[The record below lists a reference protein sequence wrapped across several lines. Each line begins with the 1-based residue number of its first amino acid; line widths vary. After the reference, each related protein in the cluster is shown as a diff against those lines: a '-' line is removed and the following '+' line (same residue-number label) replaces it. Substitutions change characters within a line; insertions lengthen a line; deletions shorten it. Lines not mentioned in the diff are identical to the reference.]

1 MVAKPLECLY
11 SVIEP
16 YRAEGREKVHEA
28 TNDHSEAMALLR
40 RDIPPVVPAT
50 AKELERRRE
59 VIQRILRHRERVGPI
74 GIRADDLLHEARTE
88 TER

>member
-1 MVAKPLECLY
+1 MHE
-11 SVIEP
+11 EP
-16 YRAEGREKVHEA
+16 NNP
-28 TNDHSEAMALLR
+28 TEAMVLLR

-50 AKELERRRE
+50 DKELERRRE
-59 VIQRILRHRERVGPI
+59 VIQRMLRRRERVGPI